1 MTLEHIS
8 KAPSIVTSGE
18 LSPIPTLS
26 SDQEFSLP
34 ATTSA
39 LWHEA
44 KIALQAGAGIEDV
57 AEDNDRLALWPGGE
71 EDVLAAPFDPMVD
84 EGLDDADDSI
94 SLYLKE
100 IGRIPLLSQQ
110 EEVALA
116 HLMEQGNQA
125 QTWLKENH
133 GTPQEKDRLTQRIKD
148 GEMAR
153 QHLVTANSRLVVS
166 IAKKYIGRGVSFLD
180 LIQEGNIGL
189 LRAVEKFDYRL
200 GFKFSTYATWWI
212 RQAITRAIADQSRT
226 IRIPVH
232 MSERINNLRRVSH
245 HLAQKMGREPTAEE
259 LAAEMNVPRRSV
271 ERLLRIAQHPL
282 SLEMPLGNE
291 EEASLA
297 DFVEDSHTLPPS
309 DAAANK
315 LLQERIADI
324 LSSLSPRE
332 GMVLQLRFG
341 LRDGHPHTLEEVG
354 HKFGVTRERIR
365 QIEASALR
373 KLRHPRCIRRLKG
386 YL

>member
-1 MTLEHIS
+1 MTLEHIP
-8 KAPSIVTSGE
+8 KAPPIVTGDE
-18 LSPIPTLS
+18 LSPILMLS
-26 SDQEFSLP
+26 NDQEPPLP
-34 ATTSA
+34 ATTGA

-44 KIALQAGAGIEDV
+44 RIALQADDGMEGL
-57 AEDNDRLALWPGGE
+57 AEDNDELALWPGGE
-71 EDVLAAPFDPMVD
+71 EDVLTAPLDPVAD
-84 EGLDDADDSI
+84 DGLDDADDSI

-125 QTWLKENH
+125 QAWLKENH
-133 GTPQEKDRLTQRIKD
+133 STPLEKDQLTQWIKA

-153 QHLVTANSRLVVS
+153 QHLVEANSRLVVS

-189 LRAVEKFDYRL
+189 LRAVEKFDHRL

-245 HLAQKMGREPTAEE
+245 HLAQKMGREPTTEE
-259 LAAEMNVPRRSV
+259 LATEMNVSRRSV

-282 SLEMPLGNE
+282 SLEMPLGGE
-291 EEASLA
+291 DEASLA
-297 DFVEDSHTLPPS
+297 DFVEDNHTLPPG
-309 DAAANK
+309 DAAVNK

-354 HKFGVTRERIR
+354 HKFGVTRGRIR